1 MRQENTVMSTRGL
14 NVLNSV
20 CRFSAMKE
28 KEIIFFQKQHGF
40 ATKFINR
47 QTENHFHAKK
57 DFYFTSLLLEL

>member
-14 NVLNSV
+14 NLLNSV
-20 CRFSAMKE
+20 CRFSAKKE
-28 KEIIFFQKQHGF
+28 KEIMFFQKQHRF

-57 DFYFTSLLLEL
+57 DFTLQVYF